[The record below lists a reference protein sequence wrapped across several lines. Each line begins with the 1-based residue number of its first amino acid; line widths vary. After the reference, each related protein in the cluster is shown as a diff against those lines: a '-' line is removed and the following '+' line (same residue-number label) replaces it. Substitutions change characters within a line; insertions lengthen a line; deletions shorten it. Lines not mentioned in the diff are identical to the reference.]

1 MVILT
6 KNKNMH
12 KIICFVSVLLILS
25 CTENNNAQI
34 EKNDNNDNNDISCQI
49 FLHERNYS
57 ELYLKNIILKSNRAD
72 PKIIEDLELK
82 LKIEKNKLDSLLSIF
97 DNKKER
103 TEDENMG
110 LAYDNCI
117 DLHPFKI
124 TDSLKIDEL
133 FKQYYAYIN
142 QLPDFGFDMNIEI
155 QEFIVNIKKETE
167 ISEDCIYRYRTK
179 GVIINLNEEEF
190 NDYLKKQKSNYH
202 IAYDYI
208 VSKKNNVS
216 KLLYNKSFSSLSEIE
231 IFMLEFRVVNYISTH
246 NLGRYCSYIR
256 DEDEKLNALLK
267 NL

>member
-1 MVILT
+1 
-6 KNKNMH
+6 MH

-25 CTENNNAQI
+25 CNENNNAQI
-34 EKNDNNDNNDISCQI
+34 EKNDNNDISCQI
-49 FLHERNYS
+49 FLHERKYS
-57 ELYLKNIILKSNRAD
+57 ELNLKYIILQSTEEFRAN

-82 LKIEKNKLDSLLSIF
+82 LNIEINKLDSLLSIF

-133 FKQYYAYIN
+133 FKQYCPYIN

-155 QEFIVNIKKETE
+155 EEFIVNIKKETE
-167 ISEDCIYRYRTK
+167 ISEDGIYRYRTK

-231 IFMLEFRVVNYISTH
+231 IFMLEFRVINYINTH